1 MAGDVNKIAS
11 QRTAV
16 APKGPAPTPI
26 KSEDAGATVLP
37 TTDVAN
43 FRILPLAGAP
53 QVSAEVDE
61 TLGKTGLVPFLLN
74 KIDGLGKIG
83 PAISNGFRV
92 FTRVVGPIGYW
103 ASTVRNF
110 KLLFAAKDDPTLNG
124 KSKAALALGT
134 IGTGVASVFA
144 TISALPARAA
154 AAIGI
159 SGKGLINA
167 NKLSGISGGI
177 AGIAFATINMVETL
191 RKKDAKPAE
200 RFFSKIGFGLGAIGF
215 VFGTTALAIS
225 SGFGPAA
232 VLAKGLPWLLPVA
245 SKVAT
250 FAGITGM
257 ASWISQMVFGKNKWL
272 NEKLN
277 GSVVA

>member
-1 MAGDVNKIAS
+1 
-11 QRTAV
+11 V
-16 APKGPAPTPI
+16 APKAGEKPPAQPGKP
-26 KSEDAGATVLP
+26 EATAVS
-37 TTDVAN
+37 TVDVAS
-43 FRILPLAGAP
+43 FRNLPLAGAP

-83 PAISNGFRV
+83 PAISNGFR
-92 FTRVVGPIGYW
+92 FLTRVVGPAAYW

-110 KLLFAAKDDPTLNG
+110 KLLFKANDDPTLNG
-124 KSKAALALGT
+124 KSKWTLALGT
-134 IGTGVASVFA
+134 VGTGVAAAAA
-144 TISALPARAA
+144 TVAALPAKLA
-154 AAIGI
+154 GMV
-159 SGKGLINA
+159 GLTARGQINA
-167 NKLSGISGGI
+167 NKISGITGGI
-177 AGIAFATINMVETL
+177 AGMAYATINMIETL

-215 VFGTTALAIS
+215 LFGTTALAIS

-250 FAGITGM
+250 VAGIAGM
-257 ASWISQMVFGKNKWL
+257 ASWISQMIFGKNRWL
-272 NEKLN
+272 NEKLK